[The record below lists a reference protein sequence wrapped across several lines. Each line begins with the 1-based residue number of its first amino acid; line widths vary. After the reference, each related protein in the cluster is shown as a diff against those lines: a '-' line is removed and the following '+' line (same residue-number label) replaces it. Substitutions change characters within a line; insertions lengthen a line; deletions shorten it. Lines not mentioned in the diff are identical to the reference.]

1 MEILGAGTVEKRG
14 KDKWRLRITV
24 KDNKGVTER
33 LDKTIIARN
42 KTEAKVLM
50 EQWKRELTDA
60 DLEHR
65 AKSITVEEFMV
76 MFMDY
81 CKNTR
86 GCAKRTLA
94 GYDQMI
100 RCRIDPH
107 LGHVLLSDLTPYMLE
122 EFFTQQRES
131 GGANGGAL
139 SANTNR
145 KTFSMFKTALKH
157 AVYLELIPKNP
168 LELLQGPSVKKSQA
182 QHPLTE
188 EGLMRVYELLKGCP
202 DRQFVIAVRLV
213 AATGMRRGEICGLSW
228 GDVDMETGEITVH
241 VSLSEISKSMSD
253 TGKSS
258 IELKETKTTGSTRK
272 ITLDKDTLAFLRE
285 EKEAQRRT
293 LAYYHV
299 EQTDKTPV
307 ACDFKGEPYR
317 PSCLTS
323 DWIAFRNDHDF
334 EGVRLHDL
342 RHTQATL
349 LLKHGEDILTVSRR
363 MGHAKPSTTLD
374 VYGHVMPG
382 MDKEAADL
390 FGRIAAGME

>member
-1 MEILGAGTVEKRG
+1 
-14 KDKWRLRITV
+14 
-24 KDNKGVTER
+24 
-33 LDKTIIARN
+33 
-42 KTEAKVLM
+42 
-50 EQWKRELTDA
+50 
-60 DLEHR
+60 
-65 AKSITVEEFMV
+65 
-76 MFMDY
+76 
-81 CKNTR
+81 
-86 GCAKRTLA
+86 
-94 GYDQMI
+94 
-100 RCRIDPH
+100 
-107 LGHVLLSDLTPYMLE
+107 
-122 EFFTQQRES
+122 
-131 GGANGGAL
+131 
-139 SANTNR
+139 
-145 KTFSMFKTALKH
+145 
-157 AVYLELIPKNP
+157 
-168 LELLQGPSVKKSQA
+168 
-182 QHPLTE
+182 
-188 EGLMRVYELLKGCP
+188 
-202 DRQFVIAVRLV
+202 
-213 AATGMRRGEICGLSW
+213 
-228 GDVDMETGEITVH
+228 METGEIAVH
-241 VSLSEISKSMSD
+241 VSLSEISKSISD

-258 IELKETKTTGSTRK
+258 IEFKETKTTGSTRK
-272 ITLDKDTLAFLRE
+272 ITLDKDTLAFLKE

-342 RHTQATL
+342 RHTQATV